1 MSDIDLIEPVEER
14 HYLPLENYILDW
26 NMLLYGE
33 EEETGFQIDWNKL
46 VYNED
51 QLLEFTLRQ
60 QEKMLRPE
68 HYGYLFSAP
77 AQRSEMEKF
86 FLTQSGFCID
96 EDVEEEEDEIND
108 IPIKRLVLDPSL
120 QIEDPADAK

>member
-1 MSDIDLIEPVEER
+1 MSEIDLIEPER

-33 EEETGFQIDWNKL
+33 EEESGFQIDWNKL
-46 VYNED
+46 IYNEE
-51 QLLEFTLRQ
+51 QLLDFSLRQ

-68 HYGYLFSAP
+68 HYEYLFSAP

-96 EDVEEEEDEIND
+96 EEEDAEEDEIND
-108 IPIKRLVLDPSL
+108 IPIKRLVIDPAL
-120 QIEDPADAK
+120 EIEDPSDAK